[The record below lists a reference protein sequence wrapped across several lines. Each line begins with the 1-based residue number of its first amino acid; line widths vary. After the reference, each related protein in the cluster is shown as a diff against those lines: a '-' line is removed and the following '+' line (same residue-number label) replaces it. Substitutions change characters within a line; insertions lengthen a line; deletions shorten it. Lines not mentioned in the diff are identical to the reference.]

1 MTNHVQVIEPPGP
14 AIPAPAVSPSK
25 SKVRRR
31 LLVDRLASRLVTLG
45 GVVIIAAILAI
56 LLVIVAEVYPLFRKP
71 TAELVEPVGEITAQ
85 LHSAPLAIGVDEYR
99 DIAYVVSRSEVQF
112 LALDD
117 GKPLKVAP
125 LQGGNGTTAIVTS
138 MLGKGSFAVGFSD
151 GRVIPVTVKFT
162 ISFPGGFRKV
172 EPEVSMAD
180 PVQVDASGRPIRRLA
195 YIAPESGPII
205 AAAVDATDVAIVTI
219 RERKA
224 LIGPSRKEESRV
236 QLSLPLEG
244 EITALI
250 IDERGDNLFA
260 GTSSGQVILVDL
272 ANPSNP
278 TVAGSVSATGPG
290 GPGISALGF
299 LIGDRTLI
307 VGDASGGVSSWQLL
321 RDNQGKETL
330 QKTYTFQPHDAPVV
344 AFSASQRDK
353 GFITADAS
361 GTAHVNYGTTGK
373 TFLTVKARGKDVSGI
388 AFAPKADGFVIVDVA
403 GHLSQWALHN
413 PHPEITLDSLFGKI
427 WYEGYDQ
434 PAYVWQS
441 TGGTDDFEAK
451 VSLTPLV
458 FGTLKG
464 TFYAMLFAVPIALLS
479 ALYASQFMHPTLKG
493 LVKPV
498 VEIMAALPSVVLG
511 FIAGLWLA
519 PIVEKIAP
527 GLLLMPMVIPALILC
542 SLLLWRMLPTRGRLW
557 LKPGGEVFFL
567 VPVALLGG
575 WLAISLGGLFESLVF
590 GGDYRS
596 WLLRVLGLT
605 YDQRNSL
612 VVGFAMGFAVI
623 PIIFTIADD
632 SLSNVPQ
639 HLRAGSLALGATPWQ
654 TAIRVILPTASP
666 GIFSAIMIGFG
677 RAVGE
682 TMIVLMATGNTPVMD
697 WSMFNGFRALSA
709 NIAVELPEAPEGGTL
724 YRVLFLAAFL
734 LFMMTFVVN
743 TVAELVR
750 LRLRRKYR
758 YL

>member
-1 MTNHVQVIEPPGP
+1 MANHVEVIKPPGP
-14 AIPAPAVSPSK
+14 VIPAPAVSPMK
-25 SKVRRR
+25 SKVKRR
-31 LLVDRLASRLVTLG
+31 LFVDRLAGRLVTLG
-45 GVVIIAAILAI
+45 GVMVIAAILAI
-56 LLVIVAEVYPLFRKP
+56 LLVIMAEVYPLFKKP
-71 TAELVEPVGEITAQ
+71 TADLVGPAGEITAQ
-85 LHSAPLAIGVDEYR
+85 LRSAPLAIGVDEYR
-99 DIAYVVSRSEVQF
+99 GIAYVVSEEEVQF
-112 LALDD
+112 LSLDE
-117 GKPLKVAP
+117 GKLLSATPLP
-125 LQGGNGTTAIVTS
+125 GGHEATAVVTPR
-138 MLGKGSFAVGFSD
+138 LGKGTFAIGFSD
-151 GRVIPVTVKFT
+151 GRVIPVTVTFN
-162 ISFPGGFRKV
+162 ISFPSGFRRV
-172 EPEVSMAD
+172 EPAVSMAEQI
-180 PVQVDASGRPIRRLA
+180 QVNVGGRPIRSLA
-195 YIAPESGPII
+195 YTAPESGPII
-205 AAAVDATDVAIVTI
+205 AAAVDANELAIVTV

-224 LIGPSRKEESRV
+224 LIGPSRKEESRAL
-236 QLSLPLEG
+236 LSLPLEG

-250 IDERGDNLFA
+250 VDERGDNLFA
-260 GTSSGQVILVDL
+260 GTSSGQVIRVDL
-272 ANPSNP
+272 ANASSP
-278 TVAGSVSATGPG
+278 TIAEIVPATGSG
-290 GPGISALGF
+290 GPGITVLGF
-299 LIGDRTLI
+299 LIGERTLI
-307 VGDASGGVSSWQLL
+307 VGDASGGISSWQLL
-321 RDNQGKETL
+321 RDAQGQHALRKI
-330 QKTYTFQPHDAPVV
+330 YTFQPHNAPLV
-344 AFSASQRDK
+344 AFAASQRDK
-353 GFITADAS
+353 GFITVDAS
-361 GTAHVNYGTTGK
+361 GTAHLNYGTTGK
-373 TFLTVKARGKDVSGI
+373 TFLTVQTKGKEARGI
-388 AFAPKADGFVIVDVA
+388 AFAPKADGFVIVDA
-403 GHLSQWALHN
+403 AAHLSQWALHN
-413 PHPEITLDSLFGKI
+413 PHPEITLASLFGKI

-451 VSLTPLV
+451 LSLTPLI
-458 FGTLKG
+458 FGSLKG
-464 TFYAMLFAVPIALLS
+464 TFYAMLFAVPIALFS

-527 GLLLMPMVIPALILC
+527 GLLLMPVVIPALILC
-542 SLLLWRMLPTRGRLW
+542 TLVFWRMLPTRGRLW

-575 WLAISLGGLFESLVF
+575 WLAISLGSLFENLVF
-590 GGDYRS
+590 GADYRS

-623 PIIFTIADD
+623 PMIFTIAED

-654 TAIRVILPTASP
+654 TAVRVILPTASP

-734 LFMMTFVVN
+734 LFMMTFLVN